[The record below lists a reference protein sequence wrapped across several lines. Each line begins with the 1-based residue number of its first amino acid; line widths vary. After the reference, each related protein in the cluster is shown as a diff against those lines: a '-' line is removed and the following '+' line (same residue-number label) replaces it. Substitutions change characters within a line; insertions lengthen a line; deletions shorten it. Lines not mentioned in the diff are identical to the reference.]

1 MSPKRFDQFY
11 FIDDGQICSVDD
23 VAEYADRYS
32 GKIGKY
38 EGKMYCPECRQ
49 AQLTFVHKTSKKKR
63 TFGVYQVHS
72 IKIIVPITT
81 NMLCPI
87 A

>member
-11 FIDDGQICSVDD
+11 FTDDGQICSVDD

-38 EGKMYCPECRQ
+38 EGKMY
-49 AQLTFVHKTSKKKR
+49 LTGCGYRFAE
-63 TFGVYQVHS
+63 
-72 IKIIVPITT
+72 
-81 NMLCPI
+81 L
-87 A
+87 